1 MHPQALIPK
10 KVFYFFLLLF
20 ATYSISLFIYFY
32 FEPAPIANIL
42 GFISLLFYIVTLI
55 PSIFKTIFPTTK
67 KHKILRYLF
76 KNRRYI
82 GVTAFSFGLSH
93 GVLLILERN
102 LSLSNPYTYI
112 QYCHG
117 MSTLLIFT
125 ILAVTSNDWSV
136 RALKSNWK
144 KLHRLTYL
152 MILLLGWHILAS
164 MSSNWSHLTLFEV
177 LLTITTAILFIR
189 KKWVERIE

>member
-1 MHPQALIPK
+1 MTKSRGASTL
-10 KVFYFFLLLF
+10 
-20 ATYSISLFIYFY
+20 
-32 FEPAPIANIL
+32 
-42 GFISLLFYIVTLI
+42 SLLIQE
-55 PSIFKTIFPTTK
+55 
-67 KHKILRYLF
+67 YL
-76 KNRRYI
+76 
-82 GVTAFSFGLSH
+82 
-93 GVLLILERN
+93 
-102 LSLSNPYTYI
+102 
-112 QYCHG
+112 
-117 MSTLLIFT
+117 
-125 ILAVTSNDWSV
+125 TSNDWSV